1 MCLCVTHVPVQRKD
15 FINNGKSKSR
25 TLVAPLAGQY
35 IKTS

>member
-25 TLVAPLAGQY
+25 TLVAAPCWA
-35 IKTS
+35 IHKTS